1 MASRNRWLRPQP
13 VLALALLS
21 LFGIALTARLL
32 LGQSKGGV
40 QNALESPFNQLVKPF
55 LTQNCVGCH
64 NAELSTAGIRVDQL
78 DANLEDRHLHVWES
92 IRRRVRD
99 GSMPPKGLP
108 QPTSAERQRMI
119 GWIAQAL
126 EVARLRPAPK
136 NGLVRRLTVSQYR
149 NTLREL
155 LLIDDDLTVGLPP
168 DAVSKDGFVNN
179 KDTLQLSPV
188 LTESYFET
196 AEEALNRA
204 IVDPKSKPSIQNFR
218 VDLGAYVNPS
228 PIREKLILGAG
239 SQLLDNQDVLVTQ
252 LTPKKPFPFEPFF
265 MRTKYRF
272 IEGYQGNDT
281 VRGWREFDSIYHAVF
296 ADMRG
301 SSGYPKGE
309 AHSTVPGGLLL
320 RPAIPNDENFGLNGD
335 STYGPKA
342 NFKISLRELPDF
354 GRFRI
359 TVTAAKYNDGLLLDA
374 SAAPQN
380 GPDSA
385 VYRDPKT
392 LRNVT
397 IQKAGIYQVDIYP
410 QEARAP
416 AADVSRLSEGLA
428 GSWPLDGDLAGTGG
442 GGPPGSLEGAAKFV
456 DSPFGKAVSLTSG
469 ADSVVIPR
477 TGAMNVG
484 AGDFTLAAWIHP
496 TQLRKAGIVV
506 LGGEGTHGWYL
517 ELADNRGT
525 IRFETNG
532 PDNQSNGTL
541 SSAPGAIRFNAWQ
554 HVAVVVK
561 RGKSGERAT
570 NESRIFVNGYVA
582 ARGEIGP
589 ANLDHPALDL
599 RLGRVGSA
607 QPFLGDLDE
616 MRIYRRALDAAE
628 IQGLVHPGKQFVQ
641 PPSTQGSRRRPEDVV
656 TLTLGDRRF
665 SGTSQQPAFVVV
677 RLEAGPLQLGTQNT
691 GIRDVDR
698 VVLTPLADGHEL
710 SKRLLAFEKRL
721 PRIGVHLGLR
731 RDCGSTFAPVGA
743 PQTVA
748 AEKLTRYVFEGTL
761 RNFPAPEVEKDN
773 VNYLAGVR
781 EIGVRSEYTDGRDMP
796 RLLVRSVEFEGPYY
810 EAWPPAPH
818 KNIFVDFDRKNDLPA
833 YARKVIHDFATR
845 AYRRPVTAAEEALL
859 MAVYQKSSAAGGT
872 FVESVKDAL
881 LVVLTSPQFLFLVE
895 ASKSPAPEP
904 LNGFELASKL
914 SYFLWNGPPDGKT
927 LQLAANGTLP
937 RELDSEVERMI
948 GDPRFSRFANEFAFQ
963 WLNLEKF
970 QVVEVDRKKFPK
982 LTLNARTQLKQEPV
996 EFLKYLVLHNLPVRN
1011 LIESDF
1017 VVANEA
1023 VASYYDVGEKTE
1035 SGFGFVA
1042 IPHARRDLG
1051 GLLTQAAILAGLS
1064 DGRESNPVKRG
1075 AWLARKIIAEPP
1087 ADPPPNVP
1095 ALKEETKD
1103 LTLRQRLEQHR
1114 NQPACSQCHAKI
1126 DPWGVPFEEFDA
1138 GGRLK
1143 QQSVDAKS
1151 TLPDKTEVAG
1161 VNELRRYLAE
1171 DRIDQVAFSFLK
1183 HLMTYGIGRSL
1194 TYSELNYLKEDGLKL
1209 KAGGYRM
1216 QDMIRYVTSSKL
1228 FLEK

>member
-1 MASRNRWLRPQP
+1 MTSRIRRVGLHS
-13 VLALALLS
+13 VIAFTLLS
-21 LFGIALTARLL
+21 FFGIALTARFL
-32 LGQSKGGV
+32 LGQAVGGA
-40 QNALESPFNQLVKPF
+40 QNALEPSFNQVVKPF
-55 LTQNCVGCH
+55 FMQNCMGCH
-64 NAELSTAGIRVDQL
+64 NSELSTAGVRVDQL
-78 DANLEDRHLHVWES
+78 DAALEDRHIQTWEA

-108 QPTSAERQRMI
+108 QPTAADRQRMVE
-119 GWIAQAL
+119 WITRAL

-136 NGLVRRLTVSQYR
+136 NGLVRRLTIAQYR

-155 LLIDDDLTVGLPP
+155 LLLDDDLTVGLPP

-204 IVDPKSKPSIQNFR
+204 IIDPKSKPSIQNFR
-218 VDLGAYVNPS
+218 VDLGQNVNPA
-228 PIREKLILGAG
+228 PIPDRLVLGAG
-239 SQLLDNQDVLVTQ
+239 SALLNNEDVLVTQ

-265 MRTKYRF
+265 MRTRYRF

-281 VRGWREFDSIYHAVF
+281 VRGWREYDSIYHAVF

-301 SSGYPKGE
+301 SPGYPKGE
-309 AHSTVPGGLLL
+309 AYSTVPQGLLL
-320 RPAIPNDENFGLNGD
+320 RPAIPNDENFGLTGD

-342 NFKISLRELPDF
+342 NFKISLRELPDY
-354 GRFRI
+354 GRFRV
-359 TVTAAKYNDGLLLDA
+359 TVTAAKYNDGLMLEP
-374 SAAPQN
+374 STAPQN
-380 GPDSA
+380 TADSQIE
-385 VYRDPKT
+385 RDPKSA
-392 LRNVT
+392 RNVE
-397 IQKAGIYQVDIYP
+397 IRKAGLYQVDIYP
-410 QEARAP
+410 REATIPAP
-416 AADVSRLSEGLA
+416 DVSRLDEGLTGLWAMNGDVA
-428 GSWPLDGDLAGTGG
+428 GSLQGD
-442 GGPPGSLEGAAKFV
+442 AKFI
-456 DSPFGKAVSLTSG
+456 DSPFGKAVSFSG
-469 ADSVVIPR
+469 ADDSIVIPR
-477 TGAMNVG
+477 SDAMNVG
-484 AGDFTLAAWIHP
+484 AGDFTVAAWIHP
-496 TQLRKAGIVV
+496 GQLRKAGIVAR
-506 LGGEGTHGWYL
+506 GGDGTHGWHL
-517 ELADNRGT
+517 DLGERGA
-525 IRFETNG
+525 IRFETNR
-532 PDNQSNGTL
+532 PDNDSNGTV
-541 SSAPGAIRFNAWQ
+541 STAPGAVRLNAWQ

-561 RGKSGERAT
+561 REGQVDGGKDET
-570 NESRIFVNGYVA
+570 RIFLNGYVV
-582 ARGEIGP
+582 ARGSIGP
-589 ANLDHPALDL
+589 ANLDNPKVDL
-599 RLGRVGSA
+599 RLGRNGA
-607 QPFLGDLDE
+607 TQPFHGELDE
-616 MRIYRRALDAAE
+616 VRLYRRSLSDAE
-628 IQGLVHPGKQFVQ
+628 IQGLLQPGKQFVQ
-641 PPSTQGSRRRPEDVV
+641 PPGVQPGRRQQEIV
-656 TLTLGDRRF
+656 TLSLGDRRF
-665 SGTSQQPAFVVV
+665 SGTVQQPALVVV
-677 RLEAGPLQLGTQNT
+677 RLPAGPLQLGSRIN
-691 GIRDVDR
+691 GMREVDR

-710 SKRLLAFEKRL
+710 SKRFLALEKRL
-721 PRIGVHLGLR
+721 PRVGVHLGLR

-743 PQTVA
+743 PQTVTSD
-748 AEKLTRYVFEGTL
+748 KLTRYVFEGTL

-773 VNYLAGVR
+773 VNYLAGVH

-796 RLLVRSVEFEGPYY
+796 RLVIRSVEFEGPYY

-818 KNIFVDFDRKNDLPA
+818 RNIFVDFDRKNDLPA
-833 YARKVIHDFATR
+833 YARKVIHSFATR
-845 AYRRPVTAAEEALL
+845 AYRRPVTPAEEASL
-859 MAVYQKSSAAGGT
+859 MAVYQQSSAAGHT

-895 ASKSPAPEP
+895 TSKSPAPEP
-904 LNGFELASKL
+904 LDSYELASKL
-914 SYFLWNGPPDGKT
+914 SYFLWNGPPDSKT
-927 LQLAANGTLP
+927 LQLAASGALP
-937 RELDSEVERMI
+937 GQLDAEVARMI
-948 GDPRFSRFANEFAFQ
+948 GDPRFSRFVSEFTSQ
-963 WLNLEKF
+963 WLNLDKF

-982 LTLNARTQLKQEPV
+982 LTINARTHLKLEPI
-996 EFLKYLVLHNLPVRN
+996 EFLRYLVLHNLPVRN
-1011 LIESDF
+1011 LIQSDF

-1023 VASYYDVGEKTE
+1023 VASYYDLGDKTE

-1042 IPHARRDLG
+1042 IPHTRPDLG

-1114 NQPACSQCHAKI
+1114 NQTACSQCHAKI

-1151 TLPDKTEVAG
+1151 TLPDKTEVSG
-1161 VNELRRYLAE
+1161 VNDLRRYLAE

-1194 TYSELNYLKEDGLKL
+1194 TYNELNYLKQDGLKL

-1216 QDMIRYVTSSKL
+1216 QDMVRYVANSKL